1 LLAAG
6 GHHKLAAMKLIVCK
20 DRDEA
25 AELLA
30 ERLAEAIAGKP
41 ALRLGLSAG
50 TTSLLA
56 YSHLA
61 RRYHKHGG
69 FSLRKVCTFNTDEY
83 VGLPPEDHRAT
94 RYLMNSHLFCQV
106 DIPREQTFIPR
117 GDALDLDAECRA
129 FDLLI
134 EARGG
139 LDLIVLGLGHNG
151 HVGLNE
157 PGSSPKSR
165 TRVVELTPSTVAAI
179 SGGERFRSVDETPD
193 SAISIGMSQILDAR
207 RVLLIAT
214 GIGKA
219 EALHRM
225 VEGRVGPGVPASLL
239 TSHRDL
245 TVIADHDAVSRI
257 DPRRLGELA

>member
-1 LLAAG
+1 
-6 GHHKLAAMKLIVCK
+6 MKLVVCQ
-20 DRDEA
+20 DREEA
-25 AELLA
+25 A
-30 ERLAEAIAGKP
+30 ERLAGLLAEALAEKP

-50 TTSLLA
+50 ATSLLA
-56 YSHLA
+56 YAHLV
-61 RRYHKHGG
+61 RRYHKQGG

-94 RYLMNSHLFCQV
+94 RYLMNSHLFYQV

-117 GDALDLDAECRA
+117 GDAIDLDAECRA

-139 LDLIVLGLGHNG
+139 LDLVVLGLGHNG

-165 TRVVELTPSTVAAI
+165 TRVVDLTPSTVAAI
-179 SGGERFRSVDETPD
+179 SGGERFRTIDETPAQ
-193 SAISIGMSQILDAR
+193 AISMGMSQILDCR
-207 RVLLIAT
+207 RVLVIAT

-219 EALHRM
+219 EAVHRM
-225 VEGRVGPGVPASLL
+225 VLGRVGPGMPASLL
-239 TSHRDL
+239 TGHRDVTL
-245 TVIADHDAVSRI
+245 VLDPGAADKLDAATIS
-257 DPRRLGELA
+257 EHSA